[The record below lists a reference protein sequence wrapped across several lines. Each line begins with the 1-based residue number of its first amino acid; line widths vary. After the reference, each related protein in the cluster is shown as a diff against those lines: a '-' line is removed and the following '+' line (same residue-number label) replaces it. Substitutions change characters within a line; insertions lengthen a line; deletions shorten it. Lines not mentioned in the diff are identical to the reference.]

1 MTSFFLLGPSYF
13 FSVFEDT
20 FILFSYFCLAIKDL
34 EDSGVLSGL
43 KKKIFSR
50 PFCILRPFVSVAKM
64 RQLWCGFDS
73 FLFMHTEETFCYAGR
88 KI

>member
-43 KKKIFSR
+43 KLIFLSLVLFVFCAPSSLLQKYGNCGADSI
-50 PFCILRPFVSVAKM
+50 PFYS
-64 RQLWCGFDS
+64 D
-73 FLFMHTEETFCYAGR
+73 TEETFCFAGR